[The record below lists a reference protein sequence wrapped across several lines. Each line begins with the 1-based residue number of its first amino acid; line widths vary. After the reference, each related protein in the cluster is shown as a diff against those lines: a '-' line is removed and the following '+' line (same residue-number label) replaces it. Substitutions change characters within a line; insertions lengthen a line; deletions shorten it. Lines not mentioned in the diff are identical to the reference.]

1 MPSYRLHDQDMLCF
15 AGSKKHVSL
24 YAANERVVAQFK
36 NELAPYEFSKDT
48 IRASRSS
55 ALTKLLSGR

>member
-1 MPSYRLHDQDMLCF
+1 ME
-15 AGSKKHVSL
+15 KHVSL

-36 NELAPYEFSKDT
+36 DELAPYEFSKGT

-55 ALTKLLSGR
+55 APTKLLSER